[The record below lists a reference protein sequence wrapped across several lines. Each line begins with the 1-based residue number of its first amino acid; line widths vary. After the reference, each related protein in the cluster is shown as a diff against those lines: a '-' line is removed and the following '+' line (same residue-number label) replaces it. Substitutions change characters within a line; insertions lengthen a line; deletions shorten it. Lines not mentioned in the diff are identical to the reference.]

1 MTQSPVRAATA
12 LGENVERRH
21 QPEIV
26 EDHGAQVVREA
37 AQFLL
42 DPVEQRLHRLQPGG
56 GRRREVARDVVE
68 RQVHGG
74 EELTRLV
81 VQLVGDAAGLLL
93 EELVQPSERSI
104 GLAHGPVRHLEG
116 AEALEHEAPRG
127 LHCSHGLAGAALAGG
142 HERSL
147 QQGRDVE
154 HAQALVQDSAPELVG
169 LEQRGLATLGE
180 MGLERHRELL
190 LERGGRT
197 RHSFHFFATTTV
209 PRPTMDEISNSSIR
223 RLTPGR
229 PTPRRPVVE

>member
-1 MTQSPVRAATA
+1 MPLTVDRAVPGSKPTPSSLMEQQTRQGFAADNDCHRRGVRVLVHVVECLLDDAVQDSLDRGGEPVLPLSFHLDPEPGPRGDG

-26 EDHGAQVVREA
+26 EDRGAQVVREA

-42 DPVEQRLHRLQPGG
+42 DPVEQRFHRLQPD
-56 GRRREVARDVVE
+56 GRRGREIARDVVE

-93 EELVQPSERSI
+93 EELIQSPERSI
-104 GLAHGPVRHLEG
+104 GLAHGPMRHLEG

-127 LHCSHGLAGAALAGG
+127 LNRSCSLAGATLAGG
-142 HERSL
+142 HDCSL

-154 HAQALVQDSAPELVG
+154 HAQALVQDHAPD
-169 LEQRGLATLGE
+169 
-180 MGLERHRELL
+180 
-190 LERGGRT
+190 
-197 RHSFHFFATTTV
+197 S
-209 PRPTMDEISNSSIR
+209 
-223 RLTPGR
+223 
-229 PTPRRPVVE
+229 